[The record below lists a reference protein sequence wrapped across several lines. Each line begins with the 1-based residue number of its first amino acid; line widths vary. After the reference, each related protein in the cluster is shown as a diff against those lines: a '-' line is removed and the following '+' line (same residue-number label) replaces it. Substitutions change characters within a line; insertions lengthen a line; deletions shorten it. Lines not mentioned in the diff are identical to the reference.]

1 MIKELR
7 ETIYDIL
14 NGVSGMSGKVF
25 YKEAVQNDKLNTNV
39 SLPYIVFSEV
49 SSNYARLDTTTK
61 TETTPVQVDVFS
73 ASFTESAH
81 ETLLE
86 LVKTALDNKSSYSL
100 ASYTVM
106 DVLRDFMFPVL
117 QEEVIQTSLQYTFK
131 LIED

>member
-49 SSNYARLDTTTK
+49 TSNYARLDTTTK